1 MVQYHK
7 TSRTKQSGSG
17 GKRREATDKRLL
29 HYGGFF
35 SRTKLGEKEART
47 AKKMKGG
54 KSRAAAKTVSF
65 ANVAEGK
72 AVKKAKIT
80 GVLESSADRH
90 HARENIITRGTIIMT
105 ELGKCR
111 VTSRPGQQGAVSAV
125 LLEKKAAGAA
135 AAPKKA

>member
-17 GKRREATDKRLL
+17 GKRRESRDKRLDQ
-29 HYGGFF
+29 YGGFF
-35 SRTKLGEKEART
+35 SKTKLGVKEART

-54 KSRAAAKTVSF
+54 KSHASAKTVSF

-80 GVLESSADRH
+80 GVVESMADRH
-90 HARENIITRGTIIMT
+90 HARENIITKGTIIMT
-105 ELGKCR
+105 DLGKCR
-111 VTSRPGQQGAVSAV
+111 VTSRPGQHGTVNAV
-125 LLEKKAAGAA
+125 LIEKKAAGAA